1 MLRDAYSKVWMSE
14 DDFFDVYTWLVFQ
27 KMWHFYYNVSG
38 ALHGGD
44 ITYHR

>member
-1 MLRDAYSKVWMSE
+1 MLRGAYSKVLMSE
-14 DDFFDVYTWLVFQ
+14 NGRFDVYTWVAAQ
-27 KMWHFYYNVSG
+27 KMGHFYYNVFG